1 MKVFKN
7 IRIDNYRGISHLEI
21 NDFSDVNVFLGKN
34 NIGKSTVLES
44 LFMLT
49 GMSNPEI
56 PQKVNSIR
64 NHLIASPIDDVRY
77 IFHNMDIDIHPIF
90 EADLDGG
97 NKRKLEISVRKYDYL
112 ADYSQNG
119 LSSDLS
125 KTFNGIEVKFNHI
138 NGKNESFTN
147 TRYITRNGSI
157 QNQIN
162 NEYVEVLSALY
173 LPANLYDQNINSDIS
188 NIIKNNRKDVLLT
201 MLKEFDSQITTV
213 ESLPEG
219 VFVGYDG
226 IDGLMPIS
234 MLGDGLRRYLCIVA
248 AIANQN
254 NKILFLDEIDNGIH
268 YTSYEE
274 LWKNVFVLAQKFQKQ
289 IFVTTHSRE
298 VLFALNNVL
307 KHRPE
312 YQSLAGLYT
321 IEKTISG
328 ENKSYRYGY
337 KGLSQAFENN
347 IEIRSLI

>member
-1 MKVFKN
+1 MQIFKN
-7 IRIDNYRGISHLEI
+7 IRIYNYRGIKHLKI
-21 NDFSDVNVFLGKN
+21 DGFSDVNVFLGKN
-34 NIGKSTVLES
+34 NIGKSTVLEA

-56 PQKVNSIR
+56 PQRVNSIR

-77 IFHNMDIDIHPIF
+77 LFHNMDINIHPIF
-90 EADLDGG
+90 ESELENGTM
-97 NKRKLEISVRKYDYL
+97 RKLEISVKKYDYL
-112 ADYSQNG
+112 SDFSQGG
-119 LSSDLS
+119 LSSDLT
-125 KTFNGIEVKFNHI
+125 KTFNGIEVKFSHK

-147 TRYITRNGSI
+147 ARFVTRNGNI

-173 LPANLYDQNINSDIS
+173 LPANLYDQNINNDIS
-188 NIIKNNRKDVLLT
+188 SIVKSNRKDVLLG
-201 MLKEFDSQITTV
+201 MLKEFDHNIIAV
-213 ESLPEG
+213 ESLPDG

-254 NKILFLDEIDNGIH
+254 TKLLFLDEIDNGIH
-268 YTSYEE
+268 YSSYED
-274 LWKNVFVLAQKFQKQ
+274 LWKNVFILAKKYQKQ

-298 VLFALNNVL
+298 VLYALNNVIKNHL
-307 KHRPE
+307 E
-312 YQSLAGLYT
+312 YQSSVGLYT

-337 KGLSQAFENN
+337 KGLNQAFENN
-347 IEIRSLI
+347 IEIRSLL

>member
-226 IDGLMPIS
+226 IDGLIPIS

>member
-1 MKVFKN
+1 MQIFKN
-7 IRIDNYRGISHLEI
+7 IRIDNYRGIRHLEI

-125 KTFNGIEVKFNHI
+125 KSFNGIEVKFNHI

-173 LPANLYDQNINSDIS
+173 LPANLYDQNINIDIS
-188 NIIKNNRKDVLLT
+188 NIIKSNRKDVLLS

-274 LWKNVFVLAQKFQKQ
+274 LWKNVFVLAHKFQKQ